1 MRKNLEDGRLKIG
14 KTNDIDVKLI
24 EKMVHVAQEGCF
36 DCSVTVS
43 NVSENLSQ
51 LFFHF
56 ALLSLITENV

>member
-43 NVSENLSQ
+43 PMPQ
-51 LFFHF
+51 K
-56 ALLSLITENV
+56 I

>member
-43 NVSENLSQ
+43 PMPRK
-51 LFFHF
+51 
-56 ALLSLITENV
+56 I